1 MSYLYLNCRH
11 IDELFMTKLL
21 IAASGT
27 GGHIYPALSVVEALP
42 ESWNICWLGVED
54 RLEQA
59 LSLIHI

>member
-27 GGHIYPALSVVEALP
+27 GGHIYPALSVVQALP
-42 ESWNICWLGVED
+42 EYWDISWLGVKD
-54 RLEQA
+54 RLEQVV
-59 LSLIHI
+59 LHK